1 MVKDPPP
8 QPPLPSP
15 RARRVILGVM
25 LGGTFLAVLDSSIL
39 NISVLPILREFQ
51 ADMAVLEWILT
62 SYNLTF
68 AMFMIGFGR
77 LGDLA
82 GRRRLYLVG
91 QAVFV
96 VGSVLAGL
104 ARGTGE
110 LVAFRALQGLGA
122 SALAPTALAILVE
135 TIPEDKRGAALGVWG
150 AAAGIGEALGPTV
163 GGMVAQ
169 TLGWRALFLLNLPIG
184 LLLILVAAL
193 VLPVDRRQARWE
205 EFDGLGFVLLSSLLG
220 LVGLALLGPPG
231 RLAPPAA
238 TPLILGG
245 ILGLLGVLAWYERR
259 CPHPLVDPATLRQP
273 AVWAANAAVFFA
285 LLIMAGGMLLTT
297 LYAQLLGSYSALR
310 IGLLLAPCA
319 ATSFFLSP
327 LGGTLCDR
335 VGARPLAL
343 AGLGLLCASVLLPAL
358 WHPASPALLV
368 VLANVVAGAGVGLAT
383 PALVRTATEA
393 VERTRVGMA
402 SGLYKTMNELGGV
415 FGVVLL
421 GSLLEARIVANALRT
436 IPGHLLS
443 ADLSL
448 KTLSSLK
455 DLDAHAL
462 QRGLSPAEVAGF
474 HGAIQDAVTHGF
486 GQVFWIAAGIG
497 LVGLVVACLVPPRF
511 AAIHRLKG
519 QDPRSGAV

>member
-1 MVKDPPP
+1 
-8 QPPLPSP
+8 
-15 RARRVILGVM
+15 M

-68 AMFMIGFGR
+68 AMFLIGLGR

-91 QAVFV
+91 QTVFV
-96 VGSVLAGL
+96 LGSVLAGL

-135 TIPEDKRGAALGVWG
+135 TSPDEERGAALGVWG
-150 AAAGIGEALGPTV
+150 AAAGIGGALGPTV
-163 GGMVAQ
+163 GGMVAEK
-169 TLGWRALFLLNLPIG
+169 LGWRALFLLNLPIG
-184 LLLILVAAL
+184 LILILVAAL
-193 VLPVDRRQARWE
+193 VLPPDRRPVRWAD
-205 EFDGLGFVLLSSLLG
+205 FDGLGFGLLSGILG
-220 LVGLALLGPPG
+220 LLGLALLGPPG
-231 RLAPPAA
+231 RLAPSA
-238 TPLILGG
+238 TIALAIGG
-245 ILGLLGVLAWYERR
+245 ALCLLVVLVWHERR
-259 CPHPLVDPATLRQP
+259 CPRPLVDPATLRHP

-285 LLIMAGGMLLTT
+285 LLIMAGGMFLTM
-297 LYAQLLGSYSALR
+297 LYAQLLGSYSAVR

-319 ATSFFLSP
+319 ATTFLLSP
-327 LGGTLCDR
+327 LGGSLCDR
-335 VGARPLAL
+335 VGARPLVL
-343 AGLGLLCASVLLPAL
+343 AGLGLLFASVLLPAL

-368 VLANVVAGAGVGLAT
+368 VLANVAAGAGVGLAT

-421 GSLLEARIVANALRT
+421 GSLLEARIVGNALRT
-436 IPGHLLS
+436 IPGHLLP
-443 ADLSL
+443 ADLNL

-474 HGAIQDAVTHGF
+474 HRAIQDAVTRGF
-486 GQVFWIAAGIG
+486 GQVFWIATGVALI
-497 LVGLVVACLVPPRF
+497 GLVVACLVPRRF
-511 AAIHRLKG
+511 AAVRKPECPG
-519 QDPRSGAV
+519 PRITG